1 MRQQGREP
9 LAAKRHPRPSDAELE
24 RAARRRWF
32 MLIGI
37 LGTIAVVGLSALV
50 WSRSD
55 DGQAALLTL
64 GADALHATV
73 QARVDSLL
81 VLALPEHT
89 PGAADHLQPPDA
101 HDWPLKHGDAAA
113 TVRCRVVPVAAD
125 TPWWLVQSRIADAIE
140 AAGASVIWGQR
151 LARHG
156 AGTGRPDEQ
165 RDVLRLDLGVP
176 GRATHTLVLY
186 RAQAAR
192 PDVRWGDDPL
202 QTAWRQLRSRAA
214 AARVAIVIDD
224 WGYRQDATTRGLQEL
239 PVPLTMSV
247 LPGLAYS
254 RKFALDATDL
264 ALPTPSGRDALDAS
278 DVAAAA
284 RRRAALG
291 APVTFGLG
299 DRAEP
304 LAARRREVML
314 HLPMEAIGY
323 PDVDP
328 GQAAVMVGMGREEI
342 AALLDRAL
350 DSLPNVRGINNHQGS
365 AATADQ
371 ATMDHLMAVLRERDL
386 FFLDSLTSASSVAY
400 QTAVAAGLPA
410 ARNRIFLDDDH
421 DNPAAIRER
430 LARLV
435 RSAKATGAA
444 IGIGHPNPATLQVL
458 QQELPRLAA
467 EGVCFV
473 TISELLALE
482 AARAICDE
490 PNPLNPGDFR
500 ARREREYP
508 KI

>member
-1 MRQQGREP
+1 M
-9 LAAKRHPRPSDAELE
+9 
-24 RAARRRWF
+24 
-32 MLIGI
+32 
-37 LGTIAVVGLSALV
+37 TIALIGLSALV

-55 DGQAALLTL
+55 DGQATLLYL

-81 VLALPEHT
+81 VLALPGYL
-89 PGAADHLQPPDA
+89 PGPPDGQASPDA
-101 HDWPLKHGDAAA
+101 HEWPLQPADPAA
-113 TVRCRVVPVAAD
+113 TVRCRVVSVASQ
-125 TPWWLVQSRIADAIE
+125 TPWWLVQSRIADVIGR
-140 AAGASVIWGQR
+140 AGARVLWGER
-151 LARHG
+151 LERRRSG
-156 AGTGRPDEQ
+156 NWRPDEQ
-165 RDVLRLDLGVP
+165 LDLLRVDLGVP

-186 RAQAAR
+186 RQQTAR
-192 PDVRWGDDPL
+192 PDIRWGRDPV
-202 QTAWRQLRSRAA
+202 QSAWRQLQAQATAS
-214 AARVAIVIDD
+214 ARVAIVIDD
-224 WGYRQDATTRGLQEL
+224 WGYRQDATTQGLLEL
-239 PVPLTMSV
+239 PVPITMSV

-254 RKFALDATDL
+254 RKFALEATEL
-264 ALPTPSGRDALDAS
+264 ALPTSQGRPDAPD
-278 DVAAAA
+278 AAAA
-284 RRRAALG
+284 AQRRAAAG
-291 APVTFGLG
+291 TPVTFGLG
-299 DRAEP
+299 DQ
-304 LAARRREVML
+304 AASLQTRRREVML
-314 HLPMEAIGY
+314 HVPMEAVGY

-328 GQAAVMVGMGREEI
+328 GQAAVLVGMPRQEI
-342 AALLDRAL
+342 AGLLDDAL
-350 DSLPNVRGINNHQGS
+350 ASLPNVRGINNHQGS

-482 AARAICDE
+482 AVQ
-490 PNPLNPGDFR
+490 
-500 ARREREYP
+500 
-508 KI
+508 